1 MIFYFFQLQSKAGIK
16 KKDEEGLEIKLLWY
30 NTIMK

>member
-1 MIFYFFQLQSKAGIK
+1 MIFYFFQLQSKPGIK
-16 KKDEEGLEIKLLWY
+16 NKDEEGLEIKLLWY